1 MDWKQFFSS
10 VISSLC
16 WPIAAVLI
24 VGLLRTS
31 LMGLLPKIRSFKY
44 GDLHIDLG
52 KELEAVKAEISV
64 QDAESSPPVAPPPP
78 PAPTTV
84 ELAALSPR
92 SAVLVSWLEVEK
104 EIEQALLNH
113 NINLVTSFKASP
125 AFKMN
130 VLRDKQIV
138 DDHTVSTFK
147 KLLDLRNHSVHLTEV
162 DIGYSDAITMAELC
176 EWLIQKLKEA

>member
-24 VGLLRTS
+24 VGLLRAS
-31 LMGLLPKIRSFKY
+31 LMGLIPKIRSFKY

-64 QDAESSPPVAPPPP
+64 QAAEASPPAAPPPT
-78 PAPTTV
+78 PAPTTM
-84 ELAALSPR
+84 ELAAQSPR
-92 SAVLVSWLEVEK
+92 AAVLVSWLEVEK
-104 EIEQALLNH
+104 EIDQALHNH

-130 VLRDKQIV
+130 VLRDKHVVNDQ
-138 DDHTVSTFK
+138 TVSTFK
-147 KLLDLRNHSVHLTEV
+147 KLLDLRNQSVHLTDV
-162 DIGYSDAITMAELC
+162 NISYSDAISMAELC